1 MNIFVCSIISIGII
15 LALWLIGNLIE
26 WICDKLHIDTFEFVS
41 LIIIISVL
49 TLWLYTLT
57 N

>member
-1 MNIFVCSIISIGII
+1 MNMFVCSIISVGII
-15 LALWLIGNLIE
+15 LVLWLIGNLIE

-41 LIIIISVL
+41 LIIIIHVL